1 VLLLLIT
8 DWQYELNPT
17 SVMKRSLKMLRSF
30 SLSVMVILLLS
41 SGVFANI
48 GQTVG
53 QAEGFSISALNKV
66 QRVGGAGWAESG
78 NMVMV
83 DHGQRA
89 YTKGT
94 VAVQR
99 EGGILL
105 QGAKVAGL
113 GGATKIL
120 QNASVDAGQQQS
132 IAAGRKY
139 DLLQQGQSLTVNLDN
154 VIRNT
159 GGIGTAAG
167 AQGFFGGQS
176 QVINTPNGRA
186 ENYQVVGTAQFASVS
201 GSPCSNV
208 VIVNTIDVDMGQGQA
223 VTGRF
228 APPKP

>member
-1 VLLLLIT
+1 
-8 DWQYELNPT
+8 
-17 SVMKRSLKMLRSF
+17 MLRSF
-30 SLSVMVILLLS
+30 SLSAVVVLLLS
-41 SGVFANI
+41 SGVFATI
-48 GQTVG
+48 G

-94 VAVQR
+94 AAVQR

-105 QGAKVAGL
+105 QGARVAGF
-113 GGATKIL
+113 GGAMKVL

-132 IAAGRKY
+132 IAGTRHG
-139 DLLQQGQSLTVNLDN
+139 LQAQGQHLTVGLDN
-154 VIRNT
+154 VIRQT
-159 GGIGTAAG
+159 SGVGTAAG
-167 AQGFFGGQS
+167 AQGFFGGQR
-176 QVINTPNGRA
+176 QVMISPSGTA
-186 ENYQVVGTAQFASVS
+186 ENYQVVGAAQFATVS

-208 VIVNTIDVDMGQGQA
+208 VIVNTIDVDMGQGQV

>member
-1 VLLLLIT
+1 
-8 DWQYELNPT
+8 
-17 SVMKRSLKMLRSF
+17 MLRSF
-30 SLSVMVILLLS
+30 SLSVVVILLLS
-41 SGVFANI
+41 SSVFANI

-53 QAEGFSISALNKV
+53 QAEGFSINALNKV

-78 NMVMV
+78 NMVVV

-89 YTKGT
+89 YAKGT

-99 EGGILL
+99 ETGIVL
-105 QGAKVAGL
+105 QGARVTGL

-132 IAAGRKY
+132 IAGRRY
-139 DLLQQGQSLTVNLDN
+139 DFLGQGQSLKVGLDN
-154 VIRNT
+154 VIRKT

-167 AQGFFGGQS
+167 AQGFFGGQQ
-176 QVINTPNGRA
+176 QVINTPNGKA
-186 ENYQVVGTAQFASVS
+186 ESYQVVGAAQFASVS
-201 GSPCSNV
+201 SGPHSNV
-208 VIVNTIDVDMGQGQA
+208 AIVNTIDVDMGQGQA

>member
-1 VLLLLIT
+1 
-8 DWQYELNPT
+8 
-17 SVMKRSLKMLRSF
+17 MLRSF
-30 SLSVMVILLLS
+30 SLSVVVILLLS
-41 SGVFANI
+41 SGVFACI
-48 GQTVG
+48 G
-53 QAEGFSISALNKV
+53 QAEGFSISALNMV

-89 YTKGT
+89 YAKGT
-94 VAVQR
+94 AAVQR

-105 QGAKVAGL
+105 QGARVAGL

-132 IAAGRKY
+132 VAAGRKY
-139 DLLQQGQSLTVNLDN
+139 GSMEQGQSLTVGLDN
-154 VIRNT
+154 VIRKT
-159 GGIGTAAG
+159 SGIGTAAG
-167 AQGFFGGQS
+167 AQGFFGGQQ
-176 QVINTPNGRA
+176 QVISTPNGTA
-186 ENYQVVGTAQFASVS
+186 TNYQAVGAAQFASVS

>member
-1 VLLLLIT
+1 
-8 DWQYELNPT
+8 
-17 SVMKRSLKMLRSF
+17 MLRSF

-48 GQTVG
+48 GQ
-53 QAEGFSISALNKV
+53 AEGFSISALNNV

-78 NMVMV
+78 NMVVV

-89 YTKGT
+89 YAKGT

-99 EGGILL
+99 ESWIVL
-105 QGAKVAGL
+105 QGARVTGL

-120 QNASVDAGQQQS
+120 QNASVEAGQQQS

-139 DLLQQGQSLTVNLDN
+139 DLLQQGQSLKVGLDN
-154 VIRNT
+154 VIRKT

-167 AQGFFGGQS
+167 AQGFFGSQQ
-176 QVINTPNGRA
+176 QVINTPSGKA
-186 ENYQVVGTAQFASVS
+186 ESYQTVGAAQFASVS
-201 GSPCSNV
+201 SGPHSNV

-228 APPKP
+228 APTKP